1 MACRVRVRL
10 RRGLRSVETSALVN
24 SGFESDEPD
33 VVVPVEGARALGL
46 WPPPDDVELAEL
58 GTGGGDLAAPY
69 YRKAAKL
76 ELLAEGVS
84 KSLEVCIIVDP
95 YVDEVI
101 LSDAVAGELGISIL
115 DVKRGLWRPRED
127 PAGVE
132 RESAEKE
139 VWK

>member
-10 RRGLRSVETSALVN
+10 RRGSRCVETSALVN

-33 VVVPVEGARALGL
+33 VVVPVEGARALG
-46 WPPPDDVELAEL
+46 PM
-58 GTGGGDLAAPY
+58 AAP
-69 YRKAAKL
+69 RRRRAGRARDGRRGPRGAVLQEGAKL

-84 KSLEVCIIVDP
+84 MSLDVCIIVDP

-115 DVKRGLWRPRED
+115 DV
-127 PAGVE
+127 
-132 RESAEKE
+132 
-139 VWK
+139 